1 MGLKTLAI
9 FEHLN
14 WGPTRNDLRISV
26 LSLAGAIVF
35 WSGIAEWRSGAGW
48 GAILPWWVGAAVLA
62 FIALLVSPVAR
73 SLYFAFH
80 IPAAVILYLTSRLI
94 ILILFFLVFTPVG
107 VLVRI
112 FGRNPL
118 QLRPRQGSIWDECTA
133 SRGVDR
139 YYHQF

>member
-1 MGLKTLAI
+1 MELKRLAV

-14 WGPTRNDLRISV
+14 WKPGRNDLRISA

-35 WSGIAEWRSGAGW
+35 WSGIAGWRSGGDW
-48 GAILPWWVGAAVLA
+48 GVILPWWVGAAVLA
-62 FIALLVSPVAR
+62 SIALLVPPVAR

-80 IPAAVILYLTSRLI
+80 IPAAVILYLTSRSI

-107 VLVRI
+107 VHVRI
-112 FGRNPL
+112 FGKNPL
-118 QLRPRQGSIWDECTA
+118 QLRRRQGSIWDECTA
-133 SRGVDR
+133 NHSVDR